1 MEILTDYKQ
10 SKCKNESE
18 RTMKI
23 MYRTV
28 AIVSVALVFT
38 TGCVNPNGTQNNTGS
53 GALIGGALGAIT
65 GAVIGHNNGNTGAGA
80 LIGAAAGVIAG
91 GLIGNMID
99 QQQQQQL
106 QQQYP
111 QTWNKLQN
119 NDAVYANSPSSP
131 APPTVAPPP
140 STSPEATAPPP
151 STLPAVT
158 APTPSTPTTTTTP
171 QMQPLTV
178 DDIKALA
185 AAGVRPDAINK
196 EIDISQSTFSQSDIA
211 AAQQANVNSEVIA
224 HMQSHPS

>member
-1 MEILTDYKQ
+1 
-10 SKCKNESE
+10 
-18 RTMKI
+18 

-28 AIVSVALVFT
+28 AIVSVALVLT

-119 NDAVYANSPSSP
+119 NDAVYANSPSSL
-131 APPTVAPPP
+131 APPTTAPTP
-140 STSPEATAPPP
+140 ATAPPP
-151 STLPAVT
+151 SALPAVT
-158 APTPSTPTTTTTP
+158 AATPSIPAATTTP

-196 EIDISQSTFSQSDIA
+196 EIDISQSKFSQSDIA